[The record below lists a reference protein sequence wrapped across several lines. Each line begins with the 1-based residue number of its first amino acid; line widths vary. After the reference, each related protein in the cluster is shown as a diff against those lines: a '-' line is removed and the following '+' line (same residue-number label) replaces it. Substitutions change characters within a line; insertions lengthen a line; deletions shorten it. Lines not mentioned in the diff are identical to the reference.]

1 MTDEEAIRQLEESSG
16 FIKHNHFHVVE
27 VDKGKQ
33 TILEVKL
40 TEDALNPYGFAH
52 GGLIFGL
59 GDTAMGI
66 TVRSTG
72 RNAVTLTSSIT
83 YLRPSLGNTLRA
95 EAEMIKDGKHTSYL
109 KCNFYDEEEKLTA
122 SMDASYYYTD

>member
-66 TVRSTG
+66 TARSTG
-72 RNAVTLTSSIT
+72 RNAVTLNSNIT
-83 YLRPSLGNTLRA
+83 YLRPTVGKTLKA
-95 EAEMIKDGKHTSYL
+95 EAEMIKNGKKTCYL
-109 KCNFYDEEEKLTA
+109 RCNFYDEKNNLTA
-122 SMDASYYYTD
+122 IMDASYYYTD